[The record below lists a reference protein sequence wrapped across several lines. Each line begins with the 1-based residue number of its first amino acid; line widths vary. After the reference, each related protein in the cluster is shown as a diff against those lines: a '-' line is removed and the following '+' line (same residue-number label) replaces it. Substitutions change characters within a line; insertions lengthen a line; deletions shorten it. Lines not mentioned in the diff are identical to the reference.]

1 MNETSF
7 SSIGLG
13 LPNHDFTVMA
23 GTLSLVALSSL
34 GLYGYLWI
42 EQKKKKAA
50 TPCFKEQGIP
60 MAEGAN
66 FLLGHITLLHGDG
79 DFRTG
84 YKRVYEA
91 PADPSSGICSL
102 WFVTRPTLSVLL
114 SRHVKMV
121 LSTSSYRESNALM
134 DQHNHNFL
142 GPKGL
147 TALNGKQWKVYR
159 SAVHKSFT
167 PSALKQSQRCIHIVG
182 NTLVRS
188 LLEKIRGTHDTKSI
202 NLSSGSVEGSIR
214 EAVLPLMKMATIDV
228 FGLAIMDVDFQCCE
242 KLELTPVASAFE
254 FLAEEYTR
262 RLRTP
267 WDPASWLYKIPT
279 KANRRHTEQR
289 TFIRG
294 FIATQIGQAK
304 DKIKREDE
312 AGGGN
317 GQTYHDEAGGGAELL
332 TNILKTAAAEAAKDG
347 SDGVSES
354 GILDLVMTLLFGGYD
369 TTSITLSYALYLM
382 ANHPEIQQECLK
394 EIDMI
399 LPKLT
404 ETESSMDN
412 GNDMFVLDDPVRQL
426 PYTHAVVLETLRL
439 FPPAPVTL
447 RTLEKPMELDGK
459 VFPERTNIMVPIW
472 SIQRDA
478 RNFPQPMEMHPTRW
492 VTRRK
497 TTVDGESDWEE
508 RPYKENTTND
518 DGGEGQL
525 IPPAD
530 RDAFCV
536 FAAGARNC
544 VGRKLALQEAVTL
557 LAVLVRN
564 LHFTLVE
571 EGYEVT
577 PKLCS
582 VVQQPEHGLPMI
594 ISARGG

>member
-1 MNETSF
+1 M
-7 SSIGLG
+7 
-13 LPNHDFTVMA
+13 
-23 GTLSLVALSSL
+23 
-34 GLYGYLWI
+34 
-42 EQKKKKAA
+42 KKKVA

-60 MAEGAN
+60 MADGAN
-66 FLLGHITLLHGDG
+66 FLFGHIICLNGNG
-79 DFRTG
+79 DFRKG
-84 YKRVYEA
+84 YERVYET
-91 PADPSSGICSL
+91 PADPTSGICSL
-102 WFVTRPTLSVLL
+102 WFVSRPTLSILL
-114 SRHVKMV
+114 GKHVKAV
-121 LSTSSYRESNALM
+121 LSTSSYRESNPLM
-134 DQHNHNFL
+134 DRHNHNFL

-147 TALNGKQWKVYR
+147 TALNGKQWKLYR

-188 LLEKIRGTHDTKSI
+188 LLQKIQQEEHNTTTIR
-202 NLSSGSVEGSIR
+202 SVGGEGSIT

-228 FGLAIMDVDFQCCE
+228 FGLAIMDVNFQCCE

-262 RLRTP
+262 RLKTP
-267 WDPASWLYKIPT
+267 WDPASWLYNLPT
-279 KANRRHTEQR
+279 KANRHHLEQR

-294 FIATQIGQAK
+294 FIATQISRAK
-304 DKIKREDE
+304 DKIKDE
-312 AGGGN
+312 NEGVGN
-317 GQTYHDEAGGGAELL
+317 GSSGTGRLHDEASSGGAELL
-332 TNILKTAAAEAAKDG
+332 KNILKTAAAEAAKENVKTNEAE
-347 SDGVSES
+347 GVSES

-382 ANHPEIQQECLK
+382 ATHPEIQQECLK

-399 LPKLT
+399 VPKTPRATSLPD
-404 ETESSMDN
+404 DN
-412 GNDMFVLDDPVRQL
+412 DSMFVLDDPIRQL
-426 PYTHAVVLETLRL
+426 PYTHAVVMETLRL

-459 VFPERTNIMVPIW
+459 VFPEGTNVMVPIW

-478 RNFPQPMEMHPTRW
+478 RNFSRPLEMIPTRW
-492 VTRRK
+492 VSRRQK
-497 TTVDGESDWEE
+497 TTVMDGESDWEE
-508 RPYKENTTND
+508 RSPKD
-518 DGGEGQL
+518 DHDDSSV
-525 IPPAD
+525 PPGD

-564 LHFTLVE
+564 LQFTLIE

-594 ISARGG
+594 ISVRGG